1 MSASA
6 TDLSIPLPLLLS
18 APVPLYSAAQ
28 TQQFDVI
35 ATANL
40 LAQGYSLMQQ
50 AGVAA
55 LQILNAN
62 WPDANELLVL
72 CGKGNN
78 GGDGMVLATLALAR
92 GYRVQV
98 VLTCSTAQL
107 TDCAKLAAADAL
119 AQGVAIIAPAS
130 IKWPPD
136 ESQYVIVDALLGTGL
151 TSDVKPPLQQLI
163 CQVNSSLHPVLA
175 IDVPSGI
182 NATTGAQLG
191 CAIKAAITVTM
202 IAYKHGLFTGDGA
215 VCCGRLYLAPLTIA
229 SDIITSTMPYSHLI
243 SWQHLQHSAFFQP
256 RPLDVH
262 KRQLGHVVVIGG
274 DLGYGGAVTLAAG
287 AALRSGAGMVSVIT
301 RPEHVT
307 VVLAHYPEAMVYGCN
322 IGQDIRHIL
331 NSADVIVIGPGLGQQ
346 DWGVQ
351 LLQQTMMFTTPL
363 VIDADALNILAAG
376 VLMHNLAL
384 RHTVITPHP
393 GEAARL
399 LKLTS
404 ADIQA
409 DRVNAAQ
416 QLAQLYKSSV
426 VLKGL
431 GSLILSGD
439 ALSVCYDGNPG
450 MASAGMGDVLS
461 GILASLFA
469 QHCGALPALLPQLVN
484 AAVCL
489 HSAAADLA
497 TAGLT
502 PTQTHQT
509 GLLASDVIA
518 QLRSLRN

>member
-1 MSASA
+1 M
-6 TDLSIPLPLLLS
+6 
-18 APVPLYSAAQ
+18 
-28 TQQFDVI
+28 
-35 ATANL
+35 
-40 LAQGYSLMQQ
+40 
-50 AGVAA
+50 
-55 LQILNAN
+55 
-62 WPDANELLVL
+62 
-72 CGKGNN
+72 
-78 GGDGMVLATLALAR
+78 
-92 GYRVQV
+92 
-98 VLTCSTAQL
+98 
-107 TDCAKLAAADAL
+107 
-119 AQGVAIIAPAS
+119 
-130 IKWPPD
+130 
-136 ESQYVIVDALLGTGL
+136 
-151 TSDVKPPLQQLI
+151 
-163 CQVNSSLHPVLA
+163 
-175 IDVPSGI
+175 
-182 NATTGAQLG
+182 
-191 CAIKAAITVTM
+191 
-202 IAYKHGLFTGDGA
+202 
-215 VCCGRLYLAPLTIA
+215 
-229 SDIITSTMPYSHLI
+229 
-243 SWQHLQHSAFFQP
+243 
-256 RPLDVH
+256 
-262 KRQLGHVVVIGG
+262 IGG

-469 QHCGALPALLPQLVN
+469 QHCQR
-484 AAVCL
+484 CY
-489 HSAAADLA
+489 
-497 TAGLT
+497 
-502 PTQTHQT
+502 
-509 GLLASDVIA
+509 
-518 QLRSLRN
+518 RN